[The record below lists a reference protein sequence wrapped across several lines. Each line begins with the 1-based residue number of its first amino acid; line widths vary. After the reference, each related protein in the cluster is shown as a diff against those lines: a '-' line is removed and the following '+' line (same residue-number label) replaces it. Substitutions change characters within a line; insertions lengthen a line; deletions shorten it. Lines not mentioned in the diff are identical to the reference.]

1 MNEEQQTFIQG
12 IDHASQNEVIVKVTG
27 REGIDLTPHSHNR
40 VQLVEAVAGTL
51 RVTVGNHEYFVPEGY
66 ACWIPAGM
74 KHALTSHNH
83 RIALRIFYFM
93 CDGDIDTAESFS
105 VHYVCPWAEANF
117 RFIAD
122 YGPSISADTDG
133 LYNFCLSFFHTFRKE
148 ERRLV
153 LPLRG
158 INADTPPTLR
168 KAMAYIH
175 THLADDIMLEDA
187 AGAADISPRSL
198 SRLFSDTDTT
208 FSDFLRYQRIIRSL
222 ELMADNSMTI
232 KEVAYNTG
240 FSTPGNFNRSFK
252 LVMGM
257 APSEMR
263 RRQRA

>member
-12 IDHASQNEVIVKVTG
+12 IDHASQNAVIVKVTG
-27 REGIDLTPHSHNR
+27 REGLDLTPHSHNR

-133 LYNFCLSFFHTFRKE
+133 LYNFLSLLFPHF
-148 ERRLV
+148 
-153 LPLRG
+153 PQG
-158 INADTPPTLR
+158 
-168 KAMAYIH
+168 
-175 THLADDIMLEDA
+175 
-187 AGAADISPRSL
+187 GAAVSAATARH
-198 SRLFSDTDTT
+198 
-208 FSDFLRYQRIIRSL
+208 QRRHSS
-222 ELMADNSMTI
+222 NS
-232 KEVAYNTG
+232 KK
-240 FSTPGNFNRSFK
+240 GNG
-252 LVMGM
+252 LYPH
-257 APSEMR
+257 PSCR
-263 RRQRA
+263 RHHVRGCGRCGRHLTALAEPSVQ

>member
-12 IDHASQNEVIVKVTG
+12 VEHASQKEVIVKVTG
-27 REGIDLTPHSHNR
+27 REGIDLAPHNHNR
-40 VQLVEAVAGTL
+40 VQLVEAVTGTL
-51 RVTVGNHEYFVPEGY
+51 RVTVGDREYFVPEGY

-74 KHALTSHNH
+74 THALTSHNH
-83 RIALRIFYFM
+83 RIALRIFYFQHNNK
-93 CDGDIDTAESFS
+93 GDEADTFS
-105 VHYVCPWAEANF
+105 VHYVCPWAAANF

-122 YGPSISADTDG
+122 YGPDISVGTDG

-158 INADTPPTLR
+158 INANTPPTLR

-187 AGAADISPRSL
+187 AMAAGISPRSL
-198 SRLFSDTDTT
+198 SRLFSDVDTT
-208 FSDFLRYQRIIRSL
+208 FSDFLRYQRVIRSL
-222 ELMADNSMTI
+222 ELMADDTMTI
-232 KEVAYNTG
+232 KEIAYDTG

-252 LVMGM
+252 QVMGI